1 MIPLYFWV
9 GGTTGA
15 AAAHGAIERLRGN
28 DAMADVQKRV
38 ALAGLMISSALLVFD
53 LGVPARFLNMLRVLK
68 VTSPMSVGSWILAS
82 LGGVVFASNAA
93 DWIGARR
100 TGRALEIPA
109 AILGPCLTA
118 YTAAL
123 IANTATPVWHEAYAE
138 LPFVFAAGGIAG
150 AGACGAA
157 FCPPERARSARRMMT
172 AGTFGGLV
180 AMQRMESRFGPLLS
194 EPYREG
200 RAATLKRASA
210 ALGVAGAL
218 IALAGRTNGTATRIA
233 AVLVAASGVCERFA
247 ITAAGKQS
255 AADPKYVVASQRATA
270 TS

>member
-1 MIPLYFWV
+1 MII
-9 GGTTGA
+9 A
-15 AAAHGAIERLRGN
+15 
-28 DAMADVQKRV
+28 
-38 ALAGLMISSALLVFD
+38 SALLVFD

-68 VTSPMSVGSWILAS
+68 VTSPMSVGSWILVS

-93 DWIGARR
+93 DWVGARR

-157 FCPPERARSARRMMT
+157 FCAPERARSARRMMT
-172 AGTFGGLV
+172 AGTIGGLV
-180 AMQRMESRFGPLLS
+180 ATKRMEARLGALLS

-200 RAATLKRASA
+200 RAGTLKRAST

-218 IALAGRTNGTATRIA
+218 VGLAGRTNRTATRIA
-233 AVLVAASGVCERFA
+233 AALVAASGVCERFA

-255 AADPKYVVASQRATA
+255 AADPKYIVASQRANG